1 MMRLSSK
8 TFQNNQTIPA
18 RCAFAEQDPDEH
30 IRLSENRNPQLSW
43 SAIPAEAGSLVLIC
57 TDPDVPSSMED
68 FNQEGRTISASLPRV
83 DFIHWVMVDIPP
95 KDGGVAEGECS
106 DGVVPGGKDDPAG
119 PVGARQ
125 GLNDYTGFFAGDQ
138 DMAGDY
144 IGYEG
149 PCPPWNDE
157 ILHHYH
163 FRLFATDLD
172 ACPVEGK
179 FNAAEVLAAIDGHVL
194 EVAELV
200 GTYSLNPDV
209 R

>member
-1 MMRLSSK
+1 
-8 TFQNNQTIPA
+8 
-18 RCAFAEQDPDEH
+18 
-30 IRLSENRNPQLSW
+30 
-43 SAIPAEAGSLVLIC
+43 
-57 TDPDVPSSMED
+57 
-68 FNQEGRTISASLPRV
+68 
-83 DFIHWVMVDIPP
+83 
-95 KDGGVAEGECS
+95 
-106 DGVVPGGKDDPAG
+106 
-119 PVGARQ
+119 
-125 GLNDYTGFFAGDQ
+125 
-138 DMAGDY
+138 MAGDY

-179 FNAAEVLAAIDGHVL
+179 FSAAGVLAAIDGHVL

>member
-1 MMRLSSK
+1 MRLSSES
-8 TFQNNQTIPA
+8 FQNNQPIPA
-18 RCAFAEQDPDEH
+18 RCAFAEQDPDDH

-43 SAIPAEAGSLVLIC
+43 SEVPAKARSLVLIC
-57 TDPDVPSSMED
+57 TDPDVPSSMDD

-83 DFIHWVMVDIPP
+83 NFIHWVMVDIAA
-95 KDGGVAEGECS
+95 KDGAVNEGQCS
-106 DGVVPGGKDDPAG
+106 DAVVAGGKDNPPGPA
-119 PVGARQ
+119 GARQ
-125 GLNDYTGFFAGDQ
+125 GLNDYTGFFAGDK

-157 ILHHYH
+157 IVHHYH

-172 ACPVEGK
+172 TCAVKGK
-179 FNAAEVLAAIDGHVL
+179 FTAAEVLAAIDGHVL

-200 GTYSLNPDV
+200 GTYSLNPAV
-209 R
+209 S